1 MTHSQKYEFPCK
13 FKQVTFYPFM
23 NVCHQLQ
30 LQKKLI
36 NRFRMNLKSVD
47 FGLQNDPFIPF
58 WADLESTEP

>member
-1 MTHSQKYEFPCK
+1 
-13 FKQVTFYPFM
+13 M

-36 NRFRMNLKSVD
+36 NRFKMNLKSVD

-58 WADLESTEP
+58 WADLEFKWLLSPNLQKIKRKL